1 MIMYSL
7 SVRDYIFI
15 AHSLREDVFGPAQAL
30 HGTTYT
36 VDAEFRKERLDE
48 HNVVI
53 DIGLATRILKEV
65 LSQLNYKNLD
75 EMKEFRSKTTTTEFL
90 AKHIHDRIRIQIA
103 SFFKGSLKI
112 TLHESPVAWGS
123 YESQVE

>member
-1 MIMYSL
+1 MYSV

-15 AHSLREDVFGPAQAL
+15 AHSLGEDVFGPAKAL
-30 HGTTYT
+30 HGTTYI
-36 VDAEFRKERLDE
+36 VDAEFRKEGLDE

-65 LSQLNYKNLD
+65 LSPLNYKNLD

-90 AKHIHDRIRIQIA
+90 AKHIHDRIRMRIA
-103 SFFKGSLKI
+103 SSFKGSLKI
-112 TLHESPVAWGS
+112 TLHESHVAWGS
-123 YESQVE
+123 YEGQVE